1 MISKDRIYENL
12 ERLVAVP
19 SVSGTV
25 NEDLGAVKLEEMLY
39 EIPYFAEHRE
49 NVKLV
54 PLENDVLG
62 RRIVTAYLECCPESK
77 KVVLLV
83 GHYDVVDVEEFGHL
97 KKEAYDIEIITRRI
111 NELPMDEETRKD
123 YESGEWY
130 FGRGTADMK
139 IGHALSL
146 ELLRHY
152 SEEGGINGNL
162 LYVGVCG
169 EETNSEGML
178 RAVPFFNQFKEEKGV
193 EYEALL
199 MPECYM
205 VENQATDPNHYIHY
219 GSQGKLMPM
228 FFFVG
233 SATHA
238 EEPFLGIDPLLLSNE
253 VYKRMQLNPDF
264 VESVG
269 ADVGVSPVAL
279 KSMDLKTTYSCS
291 TPLYAAAYYT
301 LSTLCLDPKETVKK
315 LTDIAEESFREAIN
329 FVDMREKAYIEKT
342 GIHPAKLNC
351 EPCIK
356 TFDQLYKEAKEAYDG
371 DFDECIKELI
381 KEEMKPGVEMQD
393 VTIKIV
399 KKTYE
404 TAPAKQP
411 MIIISFIPPYYP
423 DVMPDKTEERA
434 ARLLEAVEDIIEF
447 AKNEFGE
454 SLKTKDY
461 YGVSDLA
468 FTALDE
474 SKDYDYLFSNIVGAN
489 QMWTLPTEDMKKFSV
504 PGIVLGCYGKD
515 LHKHTER
522 LHKKYN
528 FEVIPVLYERIIN
541 KLLG

>member
-1 MISKDRIYENL
+1 MISKERIYKDL

-25 NEDLGAVKLEEMLY
+25 EEDLGAVELEKMLY

-77 KVVLLV
+77 DVILLV

-97 KKEAYDIEIITRRI
+97 KKEAYDIVEITKRI
-111 NELPMDEETRKD
+111 NELPLDEETRKD

-178 RAVPFFNQFKEEKGV
+178 RAVPFFNQFREENGV
-193 EYEALL
+193 EYVAML

-219 GSQGKLMPM
+219 GSSGKLMPM

-238 EEPFLGIDPLLLSNE
+238 DEPFLGIDPLLMSAE

-269 ADVGVSPVAL
+269 TDIGVPPVAL
-279 KSMDLKTTYSCS
+279 KSIDLKTTYSCS
-291 TPLYAAAYYT
+291 TPMYAASYYT
-301 LSTLCLDPKETVKK
+301 LATLCLDPKETVAK
-315 LTDIAEESFREAIN
+315 LTAIAEESFNAALE
-329 FVDMREKAYIEKT
+329 FVDARHKAYTEKT
-342 GIHPAKLNC
+342 GIKAAKYNYA
-351 EPCIK
+351 PCIK
-356 TFDQLYKEAKEAYDG
+356 TFDTLYKEAKEAYDG
-371 DFDECIKELI
+371 DFDECIRELI

-393 VTIKIV
+393 ITIKIV
-399 KKTYE
+399 KKAYE
-404 TAPAKQP
+404 MTPVKQP

-423 DVMPDKTEERA
+423 DVMPDKTEARA
-434 ARLLEAVEDIIEF
+434 AKLLEAVDDVITF
-447 AKNEFGE
+447 AKSEFDE
-454 SLKTKDY
+454 TLKTKDY

-489 QMWTLPTEDMKKFSV
+489 QLWTLPTEDMKKFSV

-528 FEVIPVLYERIIN
+528 FEVIPYLYEHIIN
-541 KLLG
+541 NLLG